1 MAIDILNP
9 NLGLLG
15 VLEPAIERPSLPE
28 ARPLPSSAIP
38 ERGLDKLFDLP
49 VAAQIIDLA
58 LTPEVPDPDLLRP
71 EVFRRN
77 LSEAF
82 EALGSASERE
92 IRRFVRED
100 LAPMMEDGAVYELYA
115 GLLVSS

>member
-9 NLGLLG
+9 NLGFSG
-15 VLEPAIERPSLPE
+15 VLEPAADRPGLPE

-38 ERGLDKLFDLP
+38 ESGLSILFNLSG
-49 VAAQIIDLA
+49 VAQAIDRA

-71 EVFRRN
+71 DVFRRN
-77 LSEAF
+77 LSNAF
-82 EALGSASERE
+82 EALGKAKRSE

-100 LAPMMEDGAVYELYA
+100 LAPMMEEADLYELVSC
-115 GLLVSS
+115 LLVSS